1 MATEDKNPK
10 QTNQSGDGRKDERKG
25 VDVGR
30 KIDDQANVGNAQ
42 GADGG
47 DQSKG
52 KAGNR
57 AGRGGQNSQGGQWGL
72 NKGKGGQDSHN
83 KR

>member
-1 MATEDKNPK
+1 MAVQDQNPK
-10 QTNQSGDGRKDERKG
+10 QTNQPADGRKDERKG
-25 VDVGR
+25 VEVGR
-30 KIDDQANVGNAQ
+30 KIDDQANAGNAQ

-52 KAGNR
+52 KGKGT
-57 AGRGGQNSQGGQWGL
+57 GRGGQNSQGGQWGL